1 MLSLPKQKTK
11 FWNDTVSY
19 LLGDTKLTILL
30 TKETKMKVN
39 PIRDRILVKPASKE
53 STTSGGIVLPGNAS
67 DNNPEQGEVLETGTG
82 KILENGTVLPLTV
95 KKGDKVLFGKF
106 SGQKVRINNEEHLI
120 LSEDE
125 IMAIVE

>member
-1 MLSLPKQKTK
+1 
-11 FWNDTVSY
+11 
-19 LLGDTKLTILL
+19 
-30 TKETKMKVN
+30 MKVN